1 MNNEYLCFMGGRFVT
16 VSCSMAVINPY
27 PSYFLDIHLKN
38 KLLIRDN

>member
-1 MNNEYLCFMGGRFVT
+1 MSIFASVEFRFVT
-16 VSCSMAVINPY
+16 VSCSMTVINPY